1 MMTLVSTIES
11 MTQFVQDDWHATQ
24 AILNK
29 DTEQHALHLIQ
40 KICHERSKGKQLRSL
55 MVLALGHLFNHCH
68 ATHHQLAAI
77 VEVIHQATLLHDDVI
92 DEATTRHNQPTAW
105 SVYGNKASIL
115 VGDFMFSQSFRWIS
129 QLKDP
134 FIIQSLANATQL
146 IVEGEVEQH
155 QVKGQLNLREATY
168 FKIIEAKTAELFR
181 QTTLLGAY
189 AAGAHQ
195 KHQQYA
201 EQFGKQIG
209 IAFQL
214 QDDLLDYVGSET
226 GKSKGQDWSEN
237 KVTYPLIMAYAQAPE
252 IIEMY
257 FKEKRPFED
266 IEPII
271 QSTRAFQKTQSKII
285 EYTQSASEALN
296 HLPDHPI
303 KVHLNELINWMQYRE
318 F

>member
-1 MMTLVSTIES
+1 MMSLISTIENI
-11 MTQFVQDDWHATQ
+11 TQFVQADWHATQ
-24 AILNK
+24 TILNQ
-29 DTEQHALHLIQ
+29 DTEKHHLHLIQ
-40 KICHERSKGKQLRSL
+40 KICHERTKGKQLRSL
-55 MVLALGHLFNHCH
+55 MVLALGHLFNQCNS
-68 ATHHQLAAI
+68 THHQLAAI

-92 DEATTRHNQPTAW
+92 DEATTRHHQPTAW
-105 SVYGNKASIL
+105 SIFGNKASIL

-155 QVKGQLNLREATY
+155 QVKGKLNLSEATY

-195 KHQQYA
+195 EHQKHA
-201 EQFGKQIG
+201 EQFGKNIG

-214 QDDLLDYVGSET
+214 QDDLLDYLGTET

-237 KVTYPLIMAYAQAPE
+237 KVTYPLIMAYAQSPE
-252 IIEMY
+252 IIQLH
-257 FKEKRPFED
+257 FKEKRPFEQ

-271 QSTRAFQKTQSKII
+271 KSTSAFQKTQSKII
-285 EYTQSASEALN
+285 EYTNSALEALN
-296 HLPDHPI
+296 HLPDHTI